1 MPFIDAAGS
10 HLLRI
15 SRRLAWSEH
24 VLAAGGRWLVP
35 LCLVG
40 LIVSGELLSEDAA
53 SAWVR
58 TSTLRGLHL
67 LAAGLLLLAGA
78 YHGLAVALAVVPRI
92 LGGSKKKLQAV
103 RLPISLNWST
113 AVRFGWWCSLAVL
126 AVSGL
131 ARYAMIR
138 YGWDVPPFQD
148 ATVWNLIHRLT
159 VPYFYG
165 FLVLEA
171 YLWLGWFL
179 PALRAYLVRHY

>member
-15 SRRLAWSEH
+15 SRRLAWTEH

-35 LCLVG
+35 SCLVL
-40 LIVSGELLSEDAA
+40 LIVSGELLAADAA

-67 LAAGLLLLAGA
+67 LAAGLLLLGGA
-78 YHGLAVALAVVPRI
+78 YQGLTVALAAVPRI
-92 LGGSKKKLQAV
+92 LGGSKKKPPAM
-103 RLPISLNWST
+103 RLVVPLSWSA

-126 AVSGL
+126 TASGL

-138 YGWDVPPFQD
+138 YGWAVPPFQD
-148 ATVWNLIHRLT
+148 ATLWNLIHSLT

-171 YLWLGWFL
+171 SLWLGRFL
-179 PALRAYLVRHY
+179 PAMRAYLLRHY